1 MDIAQDAPETVILAE
16 DEAWMYL
23 QATLMAVW
31 APKGET
37 PMVRVDPG
45 RKKAGFYG
53 TLNLKTGEEI
63 VTRTIEFNAIETTR
77 HLQQILDRYPKVPI
91 LLLWDRA
98 PWHQGEAIHHFLEAN
113 PRLEVMKFPTAS
125 PDLNPQE
132 QVWKRARRTASHNHI
147 FTKLPEL
154 ADHFEAHL
162 QNHTFS
168 SSFLER
174 YGYHIICPFS
184 N

>member
-1 MDIAQDAPETVILAE
+1 VILAE
-16 DEAWMYL
+16 DEAWMDL

-31 APKGET
+31 APRGET
-37 PMVRVDPG
+37 PIVRVDPG

-63 VTRTIEFNAIETTR
+63 VTRTAEFNAIETTN
-77 HLQQILDRYPKVPI
+77 HLQQILEQYPHVPI

-98 PWHQGEAIHHFLEAN
+98 PWHNGEPIREFLEDH
-113 PRLEVMKFPTAS
+113 PRLEIMKFPTAS

-132 QVWKRARRTASHNHI
+132 QVWKQARKAASHNHI

-154 ADHFEAHL
+154 ADQFESHL
-162 QNHTFS
+162 IGNSFS

-174 YGYHIICPFS
+174 YGFHFVCPFL